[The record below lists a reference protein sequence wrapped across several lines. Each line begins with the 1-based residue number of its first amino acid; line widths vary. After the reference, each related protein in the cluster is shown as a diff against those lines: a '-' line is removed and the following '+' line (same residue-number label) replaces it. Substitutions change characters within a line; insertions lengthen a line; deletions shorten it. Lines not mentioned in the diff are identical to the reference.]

1 LSCRVSLASVMVGY
15 SVMSGIGFGFMYI
28 PAVVA
33 AAPYFTKRRALA
45 IGNSSS
51 SPFRYAGSILAKH
64 V

>member
-1 LSCRVSLASVMVGY
+1 MVGY